1 MSIIKDLKQIMTLN
15 LRANYNNLAFQTMD
29 YYRSYQAA
37 ASGLSTDAVVEY
49 YWFTIKPTSPAG
61 SWERFQ
67 TDYVKLVSAF
77 HSSVCRHT
85 VGTRFNSANKKHL
98 KPFIFAAPD
107 YENSNESPPQR
118 NNSFNHVHGLIMLQG
133 EQITYFKDLIDKNGN
148 DYQYTKE
155 ISQIRSVTLNE
166 ITSNDRDLYNYINY
180 INKNTSRRSLNI
192 NPNMMLPNDKAFKAY
207 LNEHMKPHQDGSRLK
222 KAA

>member
-1 MSIIKDLKQIMTLN
+1 MTLN
-15 LRANYNNLAFQTMD
+15 LRAKYNDLTFQTMD
-29 YYRSYQAA
+29 YYRSYQGA

-49 YWFTIKPTSPAG
+49 YWFTIKPTSPTG

-67 TDYVKLVSAF
+67 TDYTKLVAAF

-85 VGTRFNSANKKHL
+85 VGTRFRFPNKKHL

-107 YENSNESPPQR
+107 YENSNESSPQR
-118 NNSFNHVHGLIMLQG
+118 NNSFNHVQGLIMLQG
-133 EQITYFKDLIDKNGN
+133 EQIKHFKDLICKNGN
-148 DYQYTKE
+148 NYQYTEE

-166 ITSNDRDLYNYINY
+166 ITPIDGNLYAYINY

-192 NPNMMLPNDKAFKAY
+192 NPNMILPNDEAFKAY
-207 LNEHMKPHQDGSRLK
+207 LNEHMEPHQDGSRLK

>member
-1 MSIIKDLKQIMTLN
+1 MTLN
-15 LRANYNNLAFQTMD
+15 LRENYNDLTFQTMD

-85 VGTRFNSANKKHL
+85 VGTRFRFPNKKHL
-98 KPFIFAAPD
+98 KSFIFAAPD
-107 YENSNESPPQR
+107 YENSNESSPQH
-118 NNSFNHVHGLIMLQG
+118 NNFFNHVQGLIMLQG
-133 EQITYFKDLIDKNGN
+133 EQIKYFKDLICKAGN
-148 DYQYTKE
+148 NYQYTE
-155 ISQIRSVTLNE
+155 ELSEIRSVILNE
-166 ITSNDRDLYNYINY
+166 ITPNDRDLYNYINY

-192 NPNMMLPNDKAFKAY
+192 NPNMILPNDEAFKAY
-207 LNEHMKPHQDGSRLK
+207 LNEHMEPHQDGSRLK